1 MYHWKQCSV
10 GNNVKLGKWISY
22 GRFAFSSLHDSS
34 KYTSFIVL
42 GKRKP
47 LPTCAWQINRT
58 THVFLWH
65 TITTCEVIC
74 LPALFSF
81 SVVKHSYRYNP
92 TFCSFPWFSYF
103 ANFFLCIFFQYALRL
118 LQPVRTK
125 DKTCLQ
131 DYFLNHFIVHCTVTC
146 QYNCCQSNVVTCH
159 ELLGK
164 KRDTFWE
171 NIAEG
176 IKALDE
182 PNTTMNKCSIRA
194 CSESLPSENV

>member
-47 LPTCAWQINRT
+47 LPTCAWQITGPRT
-58 THVFLWH
+58 CSCGTPRH
-65 TITTCEVIC
+65 EVIVS
-74 LPALFSF
+74 LPYFF

-118 LQPVRTK
+118 LQPVRTRE
-125 DKTCLQ
+125 TWL
-131 DYFLNHFIVHCTVTC
+131 TG
-146 QYNCCQSNVVTCH
+146 
-159 ELLGK
+159 LL
-164 KRDTFWE
+164 F
-171 NIAEG
+171 
-176 IKALDE
+176 
-182 PNTTMNKCSIRA
+182 
-194 CSESLPSENV
+194 